1 MSIDTSTRVGT
12 EQSTERPA
20 DGFAGAGRQRAG
32 IGGTGIGGTGI
43 GGTGVPIA
51 GLPRYTRLEIAAL
64 TDDALEELL
73 RSSAE
78 WRRQVDEVSGM
89 AGAEIA
95 ERSKRELGYQGLAQR
110 RGSRTPEL
118 LVQQITGVSIGDART
133 LISAGTIVASL
144 EPDSPVESV
153 TPWLAAG
160 ALGIREHTLS
170 LAQLASIRAGLGE
183 PTQGIT
189 VHQLA
194 LAADQLVLE
203 APTMTL
209 EWLSRR
215 ARDLRNQLDETG
227 IADRE
232 EHLRTQRFLKLTPL
246 PDGMTRISGLLDPES
261 AAIVIGAVD
270 AVTSPRRGGP
280 RFLDPDEKLRAQT
293 LHDGRTLGQ
302 LTLDALVDIVQ
313 VASLAGEKKV
323 LGAKRVA
330 VRVIVTAADLQRR
343 AGAGHIEGQT
353 EAISINTI
361 ERHICETGFV
371 EALFNSDGQALNLG
385 REQRL
390 YTPRQRTL
398 LAIRDGGC
406 RFPNCSRPPSWTEAH
421 HINAWQHGGKTD
433 VADGILLCKHH
444 HMLVHNNHWA
454 IERDRATYTA
464 VSPNG
469 QRINMPSKSPI
480 TLGN

>member
-1 MSIDTSTRVGT
+1 MSIVATAPQV
-12 EQSTERPA
+12 A
-20 DGFAGAGRQRAG
+20 F
-32 IGGTGIGGTGI
+32 
-43 GGTGVPIA
+43 
-51 GLPRYTRLEIAAL
+51 TRLEVAALSDDALIARQSFLAREARRIAVEAAL
-64 TDDALEELL
+64 TA
-73 RSSAE
+73 
-78 WRRQVDEVSGM
+78 
-89 AGAEIA
+89 AEIA
-95 ERSKRELGYQGLAQR
+95 YRSRRELGYSGLAQK
-110 RGSRTPEL
+110 RGLRTPEA
-118 LVQQITGVSIGDART
+118 LVQQATGVSIGDART
-133 LISAGTIVASL
+133 LVHVGTAVTSLDLDNPVASA
-144 EPDSPVESV
+144 
-153 TPWLAAG
+153 TPWLSACATAVNG
-160 ALGIREHTLS
+160 HHLTLDAFTAIRV
-170 LAQLASIRAGLGE
+170 GLGE
-183 PTQGIT
+183 PRDGLTIAQLSGAAEQLVSEAANIT
-189 VHQLA
+189 LEQLA
-194 LAADQLVLE
+194 A
-203 APTMTL
+203 
-209 EWLSRR
+209 R
-215 ARDLRNQLDETG
+215 ARELRTALDEAG

-464 VSPNG
+464 VSPNQ

-480 TLGN
+480 TLVTKQ